1 MDPQKIAGYF
11 GITLGMKIADFGS
24 GAGYFAIILGKIVGE
39 NGTVSAIDVMDSA
52 LETLRAKAKAEG
64 LRNIETVRSN
74 LEIPGGSGLGNDSQD
89 MVLLANI
96 LFQNPDKAPIIA
108 EAKRVI
114 KPGGTLIVIDWQKG
128 SSGFGP
134 PDNLRTSPEEM
145 RKLVV
150 DDSFQFTNEIDAGNF
165 HFGLIFRKI

>member
-1 MDPQKIAGYF
+1 MDPQIIAGYF
-11 GITLGMKIADFGS
+11 GIAPGMKIADFGS
-24 GAGYFAIILGKIVGE
+24 GAGYFAIILGKMVGE

-64 LRNIETVRSN
+64 LKNIETVRSN
-74 LEIPGGSGLGNDSQD
+74 LEIPGSSGLGNDSQD
-89 MVLLANI
+89 MVLLAHI

-128 SSGFGP
+128 TNGFGP

-145 RKLVV
+145 RQLVV
-150 DDSFQFTNEIDAGNF
+150 GNDFQFANEIDAGNF

>member
-1 MDPQKIAGYF
+1 MDPQRIAGYF
-11 GITLGMKIADFGS
+11 GIAPGMKIADFGS
-24 GAGYFAIILGKIVGE
+24 GAGYFAIILGKMVGE

-96 LFQNPDKAPIIA
+96 LFQNTDKAPIVA

-145 RKLVV
+145 RQLVV
-150 DDSFQFTNEIDAGNF
+150 DNSFQFANEIDAGNF

>member
-11 GITLGMKIADFGS
+11 GVMPGMKIADFGS
-24 GAGYFAIILGKIVGE
+24 GAGYFAIILGKMVSE
-39 NGTVSAIDVMDSA
+39 NGTVSAIDVLDSA

-64 LRNIETVRSN
+64 LSNIETVRSN
-74 LEIPGGSGLGNDSQD
+74 LEIPGGSGLNNDSQD

-96 LFQNPDKAPIIA
+96 LFQNADKAPIIA

-128 SSGFGP
+128 TSGFGP
-134 PDNLRTSPEEM
+134 PDNLRSSPEEI

-150 DDSFQFTNEIDAGNF
+150 SDDFQLVNEIDAGNF
-165 HFGLIFRKI
+165 HFGLIFKKL